1 MLDREAVKR
10 LNVATLLITGEK
22 TLTPLRMIVEELSRV
37 MPAAERVTI
46 PGATH
51 EMWEDNAQFPGE
63 ALRRI
68 LENNR
73 GRILI
78 F

>member
-1 MLDREAVKR
+1 VKR

-51 EMWEDNAQFPGE
+51 EMWEEEPE
-63 ALRRI
+63 ACGKPTLSF
-68 LENNR
+68 LEKR
-73 GRILI
+73 
-78 F
+78 

>member
-22 TLTPLRMIVEELSRV
+22 TLTPLRMIIEELSRV

-51 EMWEDNAQFPGE
+51 EMWEEEPE
-63 ALRRI
+63 ACGKTTLSF
-68 LENNR
+68 LEKR
-73 GRILI
+73 
-78 F
+78 